1 MLNLTD
7 YPKKKRLSDGRE
19 VEIRL
24 LSPGDEVALLKFMEA
39 LPPEERTRF
48 RHDVTNPAVIH
59 DWTHVID
66 LKNVVPLI
74 ARYND
79 EIAANWSLHHKE
91 HGWTRHHSNI
101 RGIVA
106 PKWRGVGLATLMV
119 HELLLIAGQM
129 EIENLVIQ
137 LIGSQEKELDKYK
150 NVGFEVAAV
159 LNNWIKDF
167 QGRYHDMIILS
178 MKLEPAWK
186 KMEEMILDYGTH
198 GG

>member
-7 YPKKKRLSDGRE
+7 YPKKMRLNDGRRIE
-19 VEIRL
+19 VSV
-24 LSPGDEVALLKFMEA
+24 LSSSDEEPLMKFMND
-39 LPPEERTRF
+39 LPPDERTRF

-59 DWTHVID
+59 EWTHVID

-74 ARYND
+74 ARHEN
-79 EIAANWSLHHKE
+79 EIIANWSLHHKE

-106 PKWRGVGLATLMV
+106 PKWRGYGLATLMV
-119 HELLLIAGQM
+119 HELLAIAGQM

-137 LIGSQEKELDKYK
+137 LIGSQKKELEKYQT
-150 NVGFEVAAV
+150 VGFEVAAV
-159 LNNWIKDF
+159 LQNWIKDF
-167 QGRYHDMIILS
+167 QGRYHDMVILS